1 MGTPSAPPT
10 EPRSSARRATR
21 SAARRVAAAQLIS
34 LTGSEAAFTALVVA
48 VYRQTHSASWISAV
62 LLVAFWTGGLLTPF
76 AGSLGD
82 RFDRRRVV
90 IAADLAGAAAF
101 AALALATSPWALLL
115 LTFLDAAAAS
125 PTFPALSAAVPNLA
139 EPDDLAWANGTIS
152 FGHNVGHVAGPAL
165 GGLIAA
171 TAGPTAV
178 FLGNAVTFVISA
190 ALVAS
195 VHSRF
200 SAERDQGAADEH
212 PGIWSGFGFIARDRI
227 LRLIA
232 AAFIPFAIA
241 VGSVMVAELPLATSF
256 GVGSFGF
263 GLISAA
269 FGAGALVGALAA
281 RRLDESTA
289 RRGIVFGSFVTAAF
303 FGSVAGANAFWMVL
317 VAMIVS
323 GFSDAIVDVAVELT
337 FQRRSPDAV
346 RTRVLAGL
354 EGIFLTGLAVSF
366 LFAGAF
372 VTAFGPKAAYALA
385 GAGCLVTAVLL
396 TPLLRARFSNRAEER
411 R

>member
-1 MGTPSAPPT
+1 MGTSSAPRTEARSPT
-10 EPRSSARRATR
+10 RRASRT
-21 SAARRVAAAQLIS
+21 AARRVAAAQLIS

-90 IAADLAGAAAF
+90 IAADLAGAVAF
-101 AALALATSPWALLL
+101 AALAFVTSPWALLL

-178 FLGNAVTFVISA
+178 FLGNAATFVVSA
-190 ALVAS
+190 ALLAS
-195 VHSRF
+195 VTGRF
-200 SAERDQGAADEH
+200 SAERGDGDADEH
-212 PGIWSGFGFIARDRI
+212 PGIWSGFGFIARDRV

-232 AAFIPFAIA
+232 AAFIPFAVA

-281 RRLDESTA
+281 RRLDESSA
-289 RRGIVFGSFVTAAF
+289 RRGIVYGSFVTAAF
-303 FGSVAGANAFWMVL
+303 FASVAGANAFWMVL
-317 VAMIVS
+317 VAMVVS

-346 RTRVLAGL
+346 RSRVLAGL
-354 EGIFLTGLAVSF
+354 EGIFLTGLAMSF

-385 GAGCLVTAVLL
+385 GAGCLATAILL
-396 TPLLRARFSNRAEER
+396 TPLLRARFSVREEGR

>member
-1 MGTPSAPPT
+1 MGTPST
-10 EPRSSARRATR
+10 ARTTR
-21 SAARRVAAAQLIS
+21 TAARRVAAAQLIS

-48 VYRQTHSASWISAV
+48 VYNRTHSPSWISAV

-82 RFDRRRVV
+82 RFDRRVVV
-90 IAADLAGAAAF
+90 ISADLAGAAAF
-101 AALALATSPWALLL
+101 ALLAFAHSPWALLL

-139 EPDDLAWANGTIS
+139 APEDLAWANGTIS

-178 FLGNAVTFVISA
+178 FLANAVSFVVSA
-190 ALVAS
+190 ALIAS
-195 VHSRF
+195 VKGRF
-200 SAERDQGAADEH
+200 SAERSDGNPDEH
-212 PGIWSGFGFIARDRI
+212 PGVWRGFGFIARDPV

-232 AAFIPFAIA
+232 VAFIPFAVA

-256 GVGSFGF
+256 GAGSFGF
-263 GLISAA
+263 GMISAS
-269 FGAGALVGALAA
+269 FGAGALAGALLA
-281 RRLDESTA
+281 RRLDEPRA
-289 RRGIVFGSFVTAAF
+289 RRGLVIGSFVTAAF
-303 FGSVAGANAFWMVL
+303 FGSVAGANAFWIVL
-317 VAMIVS
+317 VAMV
-323 GFSDAIVDVAVELT
+323 GAGCSDAIVDVAVELT

-346 RTRVLAGL
+346 RSRVLAGL

-372 VTAFGPKAAYALA
+372 VETFGPSAAYALA
-385 GAGCLVTAVLL
+385 GAGCLATALLL
-396 TPLLRARFSNRAEER
+396 TPLLRARFSVREQGR